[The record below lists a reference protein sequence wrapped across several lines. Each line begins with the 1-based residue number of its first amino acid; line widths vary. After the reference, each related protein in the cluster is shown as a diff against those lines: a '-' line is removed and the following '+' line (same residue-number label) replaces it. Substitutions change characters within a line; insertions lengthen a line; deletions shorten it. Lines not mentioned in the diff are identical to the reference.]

1 MILTLPEDIAR
12 YQMLVIARALRYYH
26 DTGRKVNSA
35 YTPRAMMQTAE
46 HLTGQK
52 FKPRDYLQAAQA
64 LKDKAGECNEQ

>member
-1 MILTLPEDIAR
+1 MILTLPQDIKR

-46 HLTGQK
+46 QLTGQK
-52 FKPRDYLQAAQA
+52 FKPRDYLQAAQT
-64 LKDKAGECNEQ
+64 LKDKAGKTNDH